1 MYVTLFWTNCDPPP
15 SLCHTSRDLLKY
27 VTHLGPPIFSS
38 TCIHTCLY
46 RGFVL
51 IGGGFCSGVCLGF
64 FGLEGFIRGGFCPSP
79 LLSEYIH
86 YNIKL
91 NITCNFRFHMY
102 EIFCKSVTS
111 HALGPPP
118 LAQTVTPSRTPLE
131 RDVLYG
137 RPLITHPLQMRMRH
151 KQTLFSHESQYSS
164 GLYAKE

>member
-1 MYVTLFWTNCDPPP
+1 
-15 SLCHTSRDLLKY
+15 
-27 VTHLGPPIFSS
+27 
-38 TCIHTCLY
+38 
-46 RGFVL
+46 
-51 IGGGFCSGVCLGF
+51 
-64 FGLEGFIRGGFCPSP
+64 
-79 LLSEYIH
+79 
-86 YNIKL
+86 
-91 NITCNFRFHMY
+91 MY

-164 GLYAKE
+164 GLYAKEAKYSQEGHDYSALSAKDRPVGSISTMGEVALSQEGLHVWFATRTVKTHFQKTWVLGFLNKKN